1 MDIQNRM
8 VCWCGSIENN
18 AFGPE
23 YLECTSCGTLFS
35 QGAISVVE
43 LQVNDDE
50 HDFYGKRY
58 WLQHQQDELHLPDI
72 HARARDDLTERNLH
86 WLRALLK
93 YRLPPAG
100 ILELG
105 CAHGSFVALLRQSGF
120 EATGVEMS
128 PWVVSFAR
136 ETFGIP
142 VQIGPIESLDI
153 PAGSLDVIALLDVL
167 EHLPDPQATMA
178 RCLELLKPDGL
189 LLIQTPEFRPG
200 MQYPALIE
208 DHNPFL
214 DMLQADEHIYLFSR
228 SSVTEMFRRLG
239 VEHIAF
245 EPAIFAHYDMFF
257 VASRTPLVEYSLAS
271 IESALLA
278 TPGGRMVLALMDLD
292 ERLQDNS
299 RSTADLQAQLQAAEA
314 DRAARLDLIEQQG
327 RELGKIGQLEADIAY
342 LKEMLG
348 VAEAD
353 RAARLKL
360 IERQGQE
367 MHHLHEQ
374 VQALNEQFQTIR
386 SCWWYRAGKKI
397 GAL

>member
-1 MDIQNRM
+1 
-8 VCWCGSIENN
+8 
-18 AFGPE
+18 
-23 YLECTSCGTLFS
+23 
-35 QGAISVVE
+35 

-58 WLQHQQDELHLPDI
+58 WLDHQADDLSFPDI
-72 HARARDDLTERNLH
+72 HARARHDLPERNLH

-93 YRLPPAG
+93 YRLPPASV
-100 ILELG
+100 LELG

-120 EATGVEMS
+120 EASGVEMS

-142 VQIGPIESLDI
+142 VQVGPVETLDL
-153 PAGSLDVIALLDVL
+153 PAGSLDVIALMDVL
-167 EHLPDPQATMA
+167 EHLPDPQATMS

-189 LLIQTPEFRPG
+189 LLVQTPEFREG
-200 MQYPALIE
+200 MRHAVLSESQS
-208 DHNPFL
+208 PFL
-214 DMLQADEHIYLFSR
+214 EQLKADEHLYLFSER
-228 SSVTEMFRRLG
+228 SVRELFHRLG
-239 VEHIAF
+239 VEHLCF

-257 VASRTPLVEYSLAS
+257 VARRSPLVEYTPAS
-271 IESALLA
+271 IETALLA

-292 ERLQDNS
+292 ERLQNNS

-314 DRAARLDLIEQQG
+314 DRAARLEIIEQQG

-342 LKEMLG
+342 LKERLG

-353 RAARLKL
+353 RAARLEV

-367 MHHLHEQ
+367 MRQINEEL
-374 VQALNEQFQTIR
+374 QALR
-386 SCWWYRAGKKI
+386 SCWWCRAGKKS